1 MNDVFET
8 IDNNC
13 KTFKERNIFE
23 KDMKDYMNEV
33 FQIFDTGDGKQ
44 NQKGKT
50 TGDGSLDKDE
60 WKKMLESGFNLKLT
74 RKMNFGSIRLSI
86 KSNHSK
92 TNIFKYA
99 FNIPKY
105 KIEFVILK
113 F

>member
-74 RKMNFGSIRLSI
+74 IKDCEKVIRKMDSDSDIDLRLCWT
-86 KSNHSK
+86 KK
-92 TNIFKYA
+92 FQKY
-99 FNIPKY
+99 
-105 KIEFVILK
+105 
-113 F
+113 